1 MKKNKRMKKE
11 QNKTLKGALIGIA
24 SLLLIA
30 GVFAGG
36 MALQKH
42 LSKDDVVLSSKDGG
56 ISTDISS
63 QNMRIRALATKENE
77 DGSVTKTF
85 TYEVQPAGAT
95 DQEVTVKAS
104 YVDGSDCS
112 AVITTSVDQ
121 TKKEIS
127 VTNKG
132 AFNKVINVVV
142 TSVNNSK
149 ATATIK
155 CDYVK
160 KVLDVSCNETL
171 DNFTSFVDEY
181 ITPSYSIYTKDKNY
195 TFAIS
200 NADITISSLGDTGN
214 WSTYKSEIETK
225 IETAI
230 NQKKAISNDDL
241 WNIHDTYDYH
251 NFLVNGNL
259 DYCMDPNNIT
269 LTATVTA
276 ENFSKNI
283 TVDMSVDINASG
295 DELFDFTPFEIPVT
309 GVTTEVGNLEF

>member
-1 MKKNKRMKKE
+1 MNKE
-11 QNKTLKGALIGIA
+11 QKRTLKGAVVGIA
-24 SLLLIA
+24 ALLLLA
-30 GVFAGG
+30 GVFYGG
-36 MALQKH
+36 MALQK
-42 LSKDDVVLSSKDGG
+42 KFDKNDIVESSNSQGG
-56 ISTDISS
+56 ISTEITASE
-63 QNMRIRALATKENE
+63 MKIRALATKENE

-95 DQEVTVKAS
+95 NQEVTVSAK

-112 AVITTSVDQ
+112 AVITASVDL

-132 AFNKVINVVV
+132 AFNKVVNVVV

-160 KVLDVSCNETL
+160 KVIDVSCNETL
-171 DNFTSFVDEY
+171 DNFTSFVNEY
-181 ITPSYSIYTKDKNY
+181 ITPSYSIFTKDKNY
-195 TFAIS
+195 TFSIS
-200 NADITISSLGDTGN
+200 NANLTISSLGDTGD
-214 WSTYKSEIETK
+214 WSTYKDAIETK

-230 NQKKAISNDDL
+230 NSNKAISNTDL
-241 WNIHDTYDYH
+241 WNIYDTYDYH

-295 DELFDFTPFEIPVT
+295 DELFDFTSFEIPVT